1 MHQAGFIIVARRWWP
16 VILLAAIVTG
26 VTAYVAASRV
36 PPTYEAQVTLL
47 TGPIN
52 TDFATLRASGDL
64 ARTYAELATSGP
76 VLAGAIQ
83 QLRLD
88 TTAEKL
94 RLSVRATSNDVTRL
108 VRIRVRDTDGAKAAR
123 IANELARRM
132 TGLTQRVPREAVDL
146 VDGLLRQP
154 EIAGLTPE
162 TQRQIETAA
171 GRLLR
176 QPLQGRLE
184 IVDPAIQP
192 VVPVAPRVSLITLL
206 ATLAGLVG
214 ASILVLIKEFSSD
227 TVEGEE
233 DLAELTSLPLL
244 GSIGPLRRR
253 LPVQERGVVVESA
266 PASAPANDY
275 RLLATRI
282 GFLDGDADE
291 ARTIL
296 VVGSDEKDGGGT
308 VAANLATVLAAGNQ
322 RVTLVDANEAQPEV
336 TRLFGLNGEPGYG
349 ELVSREENVN
359 GVGVERSEG
368 LFVLPRGGVSD
379 ELLLDV
385 PRARKALEH
394 LLGESDRVV
403 LAAPS
408 VESSQST
415 LVWAHVA
422 DATVLVV
429 RRGKS
434 KRDTVSEAVQAL
446 RLSGAR
452 IAGSVIRDGR
462 AAR

>member
-1 MHQAGFIIVARRWWP
+1 MALRWWP
-16 VILLAAIVTG
+16 VILLAGTVTG
-26 VTAYVAASRV
+26 LTAYVAASRV
-36 PPTYEAQVTLL
+36 PPTYEAQVTML

-76 VLAGAIQ
+76 VLAGAIKR
-83 QLRLD
+83 LRLA
-88 TTAEKL
+88 TTVEEL
-94 RLSVRATSNDVTRL
+94 RPSVRATSNDVTRL
-108 VRIRVRDTDGAKAAR
+108 VRIRVRDTDSDKAAA

-132 TGLTQRVPREAVDL
+132 TGLTQQVPREAVEL
-146 VDGLLRQP
+146 VDGLLREP
-154 EIAGLTPE
+154 EIAGLAPNT
-162 TQRQIETAA
+162 RAQIETAA

-176 QPLQGRLE
+176 QPRQGRLE
-184 IVDPAIQP
+184 IVDPAIRP
-192 VVPVAPRVSLITLL
+192 TVPVAPRVSLISLL
-206 ATLAGLVG
+206 ATMAGVVG
-214 ASILVLIKEFSSD
+214 AAILVLIKELSSG
-227 TVEGEE
+227 TVEDEE
-233 DLAELTSLPLL
+233 ALAELTSLPLL

-253 LPVQERGVVVESA
+253 LPGQERGIVVESA
-266 PASAPANDY
+266 AASGTANDY

-282 GFLDGDADE
+282 GLLDGE
-291 ARTIL
+291 EQARTIL
-296 VVGSDEKDGGGT
+296 IVGSAERDGGGT
-308 VAANLATVLAAGNQ
+308 VAANLATVLAAANR
-322 RVTLVDANEAQPEV
+322 RVTLVDANVAQPEV

-349 ELVSREENVN
+349 ELVSRQDNLDDI
-359 GVGVERSEG
+359 GVERGEG
-368 LFVLPRGGVSD
+368 LIILPRGGVSD

-394 LLGESDRVV
+394 LLADSERVI

-422 DATVLVV
+422 DATILVV

-434 KRDTVSEAVQAL
+434 RRETVSEAVQAL

>member
-1 MHQAGFIIVARRWWP
+1 MDQAGFIPVARRWWP
-16 VILLAAIVTG
+16 VILLAAIAAG
-26 VTAYVAASRV
+26 ATAYVAASRMA
-36 PPTYEAQVTLL
+36 PTYEAQVTLL

-52 TDFATLRASGDL
+52 TDYGTLRASGDL

-76 VLAGAIQ
+76 VLAGAIER
-83 QLRLD
+83 LRLD
-88 TTAEKL
+88 ETAEQL

-108 VRIRVRDTDGAKAAR
+108 VRIRVRDSDGAKAAT

-132 TGLTQRVPREAVDL
+132 TGLTQRVPREAVEL

-154 EIAGLTPE
+154 EIAALAPDTRE
-162 TQRQIETAA
+162 QIETAA
-171 GRLLR
+171 ARLLR
-176 QPLQGRLE
+176 QPREGRLE
-184 IVDPAIQP
+184 IVDPATRP
-192 VVPVAPRVSLITLL
+192 TVPVAPRVSLITLL
-206 ATLAGLVG
+206 ATMTGLVG
-214 ASILVLIKEFSSD
+214 ASILVLIKEFSSG
-227 TVEGEE
+227 TVKDEE
-233 DLAELTSLPLL
+233 DLADLTNLPLL

-253 LPVQERGVVVESA
+253 LPGRERGVVVESA
-266 PASAPANDY
+266 PSSGTANDY

-282 GFLDGDADE
+282 GLLDGDEE

-296 VVGSDEKDGGGT
+296 VLGSDERDGSGT
-308 VAANLATVLAAGNQ
+308 VAANLATVLAAGDR

-349 ELVSREENVN
+349 ELVSREDNLT
-359 GVGVERSEG
+359 GIQRSEG
-368 LFVLPRGGVSD
+368 LLVLPRGDVAD

-385 PRARKALEH
+385 PRARKALAR
-394 LLGESDRVV
+394 LLGESEWVV
-403 LAAPS
+403 LATPS

-415 LVWAHVA
+415 LVWAHIA

-434 KRDTVSEAVQAL
+434 KRETVTDAVQAL

-452 IAGSVIRDGR
+452 IAGSVIRDGP